1 MVKKEFIEL
10 YYNEN
15 NTSSREEA
23 KKQVDMFLK
32 TMEKA
37 LMQNET
43 IIFRGLGTFTVK
55 TVQKKNPVNPKTHE
69 PVETAP
75 RTTVRFKCGKKMETL
90 LSGRKRYWAWK
101 RKWQNEKRVYFEYKS
116 WAKNSYCDN

>member
-37 LMQNET
+37 HMQNET
-43 IIFRGLGTFTVK
+43 IIFR
-55 TVQKKNPVNPKTHE
+55 
-69 PVETAP
+69 
-75 RTTVRFKCGKKMETL
+75 
-90 LSGRKRYWAWK
+90 
-101 RKWQNEKRVYFEYKS
+101 
-116 WAKNSYCDN
+116 

>member
-43 IIFRGLGTFTVK
+43 IIFRG
-55 TVQKKNPVNPKTHE
+55 

-90 LSGRKRYWAWK
+90 LAGRKRSRK
-101 RKWQNEKRVYFEYKS
+101 RK
-116 WAKNSYCDN
+116 

>member
-37 LMQNET
+37 LCRMRQSFSGDLE
-43 IIFRGLGTFTVK
+43 
-55 TVQKKNPVNPKTHE
+55 
-69 PVETAP
+69 
-75 RTTVRFKCGKKMETL
+75 L
-90 LSGRKRYWAWK
+90 LLLKQFK
-101 RKWQNEKRVYFEYKS
+101 RKIQ
-116 WAKNSYCDN
+116 

>member
-10 YYNEN
+10 YYKEN

-43 IIFRGLGTFTVK
+43 LIFRGLGTFTVK

-69 PVETAP
+69 PVETAL

-90 LSGRKRYWAWK
+90 LATRKK
-101 RKWQNEKRVYFEYKS
+101 RRKK
-116 WAKNSYCDN
+116 